1 LVSSPIVATYL
12 YDNIF
17 GESKISI
24 LISNVFSPLFLVTAI
39 VYLLAVLYQGG
50 SPYLDREFLIIF
62 NGLLIITVFSISGVE
77 NFGRGNFGS
86 ASDLTYKIS
95 MPLVSVALIIN
106 ASALSAI
113 VLLLTEYGVT
123 PNSIGV
129 TGANIFIFIYLSLIL
144 RAYISYR
151 TVQLILYDVY
161 LDE

>member
-1 LVSSPIVATYL
+1 
-12 YDNIF
+12 
-17 GESKISI
+17 
-24 LISNVFSPLFLVTAI
+24 
-39 VYLLAVLYQGG
+39 
-50 SPYLDREFLIIF
+50 
-62 NGLLIITVFSISGVE
+62 
-77 NFGRGNFGS
+77 
-86 ASDLTYKIS
+86 

>member
-1 LVSSPIVATYL
+1 
-12 YDNIF
+12 
-17 GESKISI
+17 
-24 LISNVFSPLFLVTAI
+24 
-39 VYLLAVLYQGG
+39 LYQGG